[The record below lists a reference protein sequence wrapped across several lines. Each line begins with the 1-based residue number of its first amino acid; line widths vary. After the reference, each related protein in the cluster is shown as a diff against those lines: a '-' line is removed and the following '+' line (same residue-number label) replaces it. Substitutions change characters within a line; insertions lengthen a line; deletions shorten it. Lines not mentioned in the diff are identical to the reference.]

1 MELLA
6 NHFTSEFARSAHFA
20 KGAESD
26 GEPLVAFREAQK
38 MSLLVR
44 ATAFVFADPRSR
56 ELHQLIERIAPSEAT
71 VLITG
76 ETGTGKEL
84 IARHV
89 HAHSSRRDAGFVAV
103 NCGAFLETLIES
115 ELFGYERGAFTGAHQ
130 AKAGWFE
137 TARGGTLFL
146 DEIGDL
152 PLPMQVKLLRVLQER
167 EVVRL
172 GARKAIPIDVR
183 LIAATNVDLAEAVR
197 AGRFREDLYYR
208 LQVISLPLRPLRERP
223 GDVMPLTRHFLQIY
237 ARRLHLADVSITP
250 DAERALLDYPWPGN
264 IRELENVIHRAL
276 LVSHDGAVTAHD
288 LSLRGWARHE
298 PPAGARPEPQHAAG
312 PYAGPAYAGPSWP
325 GGAAG
330 TSEHHGGGASRNGG
344 GPGHTPGPGAAPDTA
359 SARFH
364 AAWRALL
371 SSGESIE
378 FETLQQELALAA
390 FESVERNQVRASKRL
405 NISRNIMRT
414 YLKKAG
420 VL

>member
-89 HAHSSRRDAGFVAV
+89 HAHSSRRDASFVAV

-223 GDVMPLTRHFLQIY
+223 GDIMPLTRHFLQIY
-237 ARRLHLADVSITP
+237 ARRLHLAAVSITP

-276 LVSHDGAVTAHD
+276 LVSHDGAVTAYD

-298 PPAGARPEPQHAAG
+298 PAPEVRPDYPPGYAAPARPYATGGNHAAG
-312 PYAGPAYAGPSWP
+312 TVPA
-325 GGAAG
+325 AAAA
-330 TSEHHGGGASRNGG
+330 SE
-344 GPGHTPGPGAAPDTA
+344 TAAA
-359 SARFH
+359 HFH

-371 SSGESIE
+371 ASGENIE
-378 FETLQQELALAA
+378 FEALQHELALAA
-390 FESVERNQVRASKRL
+390 FESTERNQVRASRRL

>member
-20 KGAESD
+20 KGVEGD
-26 GEPLVAFREAQK
+26 GEPLVTFREAQK

-56 ELHQLIERIAPSEAT
+56 ELHELITRIAPSEAT

-89 HAHSSRRDAGFVAV
+89 HAHSSRRDASFVAV

-223 GDVMPLTRHFLQIY
+223 GDIMPLTRHFLQIY
-237 ARRLHLADVSITP
+237 ARRLHLTEFSITP
-250 DAERALLDYPWPGN
+250 EAERALLEYPWPGN

-276 LVSHDGAVTAHD
+276 LVSHDGAVTAYD
-288 LSLRGWARHE
+288 LSLRGWARQE
-298 PPAGARPEPQHAAG
+298 PRLEPHRVEAQPPQPPQHWQGADASAPAPADPATAA
-312 PYAGPAYAGPSWP
+312 
-325 GGAAG
+325 
-330 TSEHHGGGASRNGG
+330 
-344 GPGHTPGPGAAPDTA
+344 
-359 SARFH
+359 ARFH

-371 SSGESIE
+371 ASGESIE

-390 FESVERNQVRASKRL
+390 FESSDRNQVRASKRL